1 MYKIGVI
8 GDSASV
14 LGFMAIGFS
23 VFPVLD
29 AEEASKTL
37 TRLANDRYAIIYITE
52 QYAEACAETV
62 ARYKDSPMPAIIAI
76 PSKDGSTGYG
86 MVNIKRSVER
96 AVGADILFK
105 ENN

>member
-8 GDSASV
+8 GDSSSV

-29 AEEASKTL
+29 ADEASRTL
-37 TRLANDRYAIIYITE
+37 TRLASENYAIIYITE
-52 QYAEACAETV
+52 QYAASCEETI
-62 ARYKDSPMPAIIAI
+62 ARYKDDPMPAIIAI

-86 MVNIKRSVER
+86 MVNIKKSVER

>member
-1 MYKIGVI
+1 MFKIGVV

-23 VFPVLD
+23 VFPVAD
-29 AEEASKTL
+29 DESAAKTL
-37 TRLANDRYAIIYITE
+37 SRLANENYAIIYITE
-52 QYAEACAETV
+52 RYAESCAEII
-62 ARYKDSPMPAIIAI
+62 ARYKDSPMPAIIPI

-86 MVNIKRSVER
+86 MVNIKKSVER

-105 ENN
+105 EN

>member
-1 MYKIGVI
+1 MFKIGVI
-8 GDSASV
+8 GDSSSV

-29 AEEASKTL
+29 SDEAQRTL
-37 TRLANDRYAIIYITE
+37 TKLASENYAILYITE
-52 QYAEACAETV
+52 QYAEACADTI
-62 ARYKDSPMPAIIAI
+62 AKYKDSPLPAIIPI
-76 PSKDGSTGYG
+76 PGKGGATGYG

-105 ENN
+105 DEK